1 MIAELEK
8 LASRVKLSPVH
19 RILLTT
25 DGSITRIL
33 EALEGCEVRVET
45 VLQEV
50 DKATPEIAGVLRI
63 EAGEDVN
70 HRVVNLRSCR
80 RTLVRATSYAPLS
93 RLEPRF
99 KDAVMRADKPIGKI
113 MAELE
118 IESRREILGFS
129 TLKASS
135 QLASIFGI
143 AQGELLLERSYV
155 IIYRR
160 APLLYITEVF
170 PHSFF

>member
-1 MIAELEK
+1 MIAELEEF
-8 LASRVKLSPVH
+8 AREVKLSPLH

-33 EALEGCEVRVET
+33 EALEGCTVDVET
-45 VLQEV
+45 VLQKV
-50 DKATPEIAGVLRI
+50 VRATPEIAEVLQI
-63 EAGEDVN
+63 EAGEEVN

-93 RLEPRF
+93 RLEPEFRE
-99 KDAVMRADKPIGKI
+99 AVMRADKPIGRI

-118 IESRREILGFS
+118 LESRREILGFS
-129 TLKASS
+129 AISASAE
-135 QLASIFGI
+135 LARVFGI
-143 AQGELLLERSYV
+143 AQGELLLERRY
-155 IIYRR
+155 IIVYRR